1 MFFNEDHL
9 RITKVRTLDGLSP
22 QIGED
27 EKPVKKIIQAPLNK
41 DTKKLFDDQNTR
53 LPNSLKMK
61 IEVVKAYKPE
71 PAPVAAP
78 VDVSALEKKI
88 AELEAQNQ
96 ALIESQQQKV
106 VVESS
111 ANGEMKEHEVS
122 ATTETKTSQSKN
134 TGNASK

>member
-41 DTKKLFDDQNTR
+41 DTKKLFEDQNTR

-96 ALIESQQQKV
+96 ALIEGQQHKV
-106 VVESS
+106 TEESVVIAELKEDEALEIKES
-111 ANGEMKEHEVS
+111 
-122 ATTETKTSQSKN
+122 KTPQSKN